1 MRFMPNENILLVD
14 DEKGIIEFSSLYLTE
29 EGFHVFPAYTGV
41 EALEVLK
48 KNIIHLIVLDIM
60 LPDIEGT
67 ELCLSIR
74 KITDCPIIFASCK
87 SNDIDKVIALGA
99 GGDDYI
105 TKPFSGLELVARIKA
120 HLRRNRLV
128 ENNKT
133 DSKAKLEYKDIKIN
147 TDTYEIECGENKV
160 SLSAKEFEILA
171 LLMSNPKRIYTVEQI
186 YEVVWKENSL
196 DGDSRTII
204 VYIGNIRKKIEPDP
218 SNPKFILTVRGV
230 GYKFNANLQMA

>member
-1 MRFMPNENILLVD
+1 MPNENILIVD
-14 DEKGIIEFSSLYLTE
+14 DEKEIIDLVTLYLTK
-29 EGFHVFPAYTGV
+29 EGFHVVPALCGAD
-41 EALEVLK
+41 ALSIVK
-48 KNIIHLIVLDIM
+48 TQKIDLIVLDIM

-105 TKPFSGLELVARIKA
+105 TKPFSGMELVARVKA
-120 HLRRNRLV
+120 HLRRNRLI
-128 ENNKT
+128 ENQKSA
-133 DSKAKLEYKDIKIN
+133 DSSLIDYPGIQIN
-147 TDTYEIECGENKV
+147 TNTHEVECGGEKI
-160 SLSAKEFEILA
+160 SLSAKEFAILS
-171 LLMSNPKRIYTVEQI
+171 LLMSNAKRIYTVEQI
-186 YEVVWKENSL
+186 YETVWKENSL

-230 GYKFNANLQMA
+230 GYKFNSNL

>member
-1 MRFMPNENILLVD
+1 MPNEKILLVD
-14 DEKGIIEFSSLYLTE
+14 DEKGIIEFCSLYLTE
-29 EGFHVFPAYTGV
+29 EGFRVVPAYSGK
-41 EALEVLK
+41 EALAVLK
-48 KNIIHLIVLDIM
+48 KQQIDLIVLDIM

-99 GGDDYI
+99 GGDDYL

-120 HLRRNRLV
+120 HLRRNRLM
-128 ENNKT
+128 ESRKT
-133 DSKAKLEYKDIKIN
+133 EPEALLEYKDIRIN
-147 TDTYEIECGENKV
+147 IDTYEVECCEKKV

-186 YEVVWKENSL
+186 YEAVWKENSL

-230 GYKFNANLQMA
+230 GYKFNANLLNG

>member
-1 MRFMPNENILLVD
+1 MPNESILIVD
-14 DEKGIIEFSSLYLTE
+14 DEKGIVDFSRLYLAE
-29 EGFHVFPAYTGV
+29 EGFRVFSAASGM
-41 EALEVLK
+41 EALALLRK
-48 KNIIHLIVLDIM
+48 QRIDLIVLDIM

-74 KITDCPIIFASCK
+74 KLTDCPIIFASCK

-105 TKPFSGLELVARIKA
+105 TKPFSGLELVARVKA
-120 HLRRNRLV
+120 HLRRNRLMEDKKFAADATV
-128 ENNKT
+128 EYQEIRINK
-133 DSKAKLEYKDIKIN
+133 
-147 TDTYEIECGENKV
+147 DTYEVCCGDRAV
-160 SLSAKEFEILA
+160 SLSAKEFQILA

-186 YEVVWKENSL
+186 YEAVWKENSL

-218 SNPKFILTVRGV
+218 GSPKFILTVRGV
-230 GYKFNANLQMA
+230 GYKFNADLKKKD

>member
-1 MRFMPNENILLVD
+1 MPNENILLVD
-14 DEKGIIEFSSLYLTE
+14 DEKGIIDFSTLYLAE
-29 EGFHVFPAYTGV
+29 EGFHVFSAGSGS
-41 EALEVLK
+41 EALDILK
-48 KNIIHLIVLDIM
+48 KQKIDLIVLDIM
-60 LPDIEGT
+60 LPDVEGT

-74 KITDCPIIFASCK
+74 KMTDCPIIFASCK

-99 GGDDYI
+99 GGDDYL
-105 TKPFSGLELVARIKA
+105 TKPFSGLELVARVKA
-120 HLRRNRLV
+120 HLRRNRLM
-128 ENNKT
+128 ENK
-133 DSKAKLEYKDIKIN
+133 KAPLKSTLEYQDISIN
-147 TDTYEIECGENKV
+147 KDTYEVLCEDRKV

-186 YEVVWKENSL
+186 YEAVWKENSL

-230 GYKFNANLQMA
+230 GYKFNANLQTV

>member
-1 MRFMPNENILLVD
+1 MPNENILIVD
-14 DEKGIIEFSSLYLTE
+14 DEKDIINFATLYLKE
-29 EGFHVFPAYTGV
+29 EGFHVFPAFTGV
-41 EALEVLK
+41 EALEILK
-48 KNIIHLIVLDIM
+48 KNKIDLTVLDIM

-99 GGDDYI
+99 GGDDYL

-128 ENNKT
+128 E
-133 DSKAKLEYKDIKIN
+133 SKKSTEKSIIEYPGIRIN
-147 TDTYEIECGENKV
+147 TDTYEVECNQEKV
-160 SLSAKEFEILA
+160 SLSAKEFDILA

-186 YEVVWKENSL
+186 YETVWKENSL
-196 DGDSRTII
+196 EGDSRTII
-204 VYIGNIRKKIEPDP
+204 VYIGNIRKKIESDP
-218 SNPKFILTVRGV
+218 SNPKYILTVRGV
-230 GYKFNANLQMA
+230 GYKFNSNL

>member
-1 MRFMPNENILLVD
+1 MPNEKILIVD
-14 DEKGIIEFSSLYLTE
+14 DEKDIIDFVTLYLKE
-29 EGFHVFPAYTGV
+29 EGFQVFSAFTGK
-41 EALEVLK
+41 EALDLLR
-48 KNIIHLIVLDIM
+48 KNRIDLTVLDIM

-99 GGDDYI
+99 GGDDYL

-128 ENNKT
+128 E
-133 DSKAKLEYKDIKIN
+133 SKKNTPVSPLEYGGLSVN
-147 TDTYEIECGENKV
+147 TDTYEVLINHEKV
-160 SLSAKEFEILA
+160 PLSAKEFEILA

-186 YEVVWKENSL
+186 YETVWKENSL
-196 DGDSRTII
+196 EGDSRTVI
-204 VYIGNIRKKIEPDP
+204 VYIGNIRKKIESDP
-218 SNPKFILTVRGV
+218 SNPKYILTVRGV
-230 GYKFNANLQMA
+230 GYKFNSNLPGVEK

>member
-1 MRFMPNENILLVD
+1 MPNENIMLVD
-14 DEKGIIEFSSLYLTE
+14 DEKGIINFSSLYLEE
-29 EGFHVFPAYTGV
+29 EGFHVFPAFSGA
-41 EALEVLK
+41 EALDILK
-48 KNIIHLIVLDIM
+48 KNKIDLIVLDIM

-99 GGDDYI
+99 GGDDYL

-120 HLRRNRLV
+120 HLRRNRLMGNR
-128 ENNKT
+128 EPA
-133 DSKAKLEYKDIKIN
+133 SKATLEYQDIKIN
-147 TDTYEIECGENKV
+147 TDSYEVLCGERKV
-160 SLSAKEFEILA
+160 ALSAKEFEILA
-171 LLMSNPKRIYTVEQI
+171 LLMGNPKRIYTVEQI
-186 YEVVWKENSL
+186 YEAVWKENSL

-230 GYKFNANLQMA
+230 GYKFNSNLQMPQ

>member
-1 MRFMPNENILLVD
+1 MNENILLVD
-14 DEKGIIEFSSLYLTE
+14 DEKGIIDFSTLYLSE
-29 EGFHVFPAYTGV
+29 EGFHVFPAFSGE
-41 EALEVLK
+41 EALDLLK
-48 KNIIHLIVLDIM
+48 KQKIDLIVLDIM

-87 SNDIDKVIALGA
+87 SNDIDKVVALGA

-120 HLRRNRLV
+120 HLRRNRLMASRV
-128 ENNKT
+128 SDPKPT
-133 DSKAKLEYKDIKIN
+133 LEYQDIKIN
-147 TDTYEIECGENKV
+147 TDTYEVLCDGRKIA
-160 SLSAKEFEILA
+160 LSAKEFEILA

-186 YEVVWKENSL
+186 YEAVWKENSL

-218 SNPKFILTVRGV
+218 SRPRFILTVRGV
-230 GYKFNANLQMA
+230 GYKFNASLQQKTP

>member
-1 MRFMPNENILLVD
+1 MPNENILLVD
-14 DEKGIIEFSSLYLTE
+14 DEKGIIDFSTLYLAE
-29 EGFHVFPAYTGV
+29 EGFRVFPAYNGA
-41 EALEVLK
+41 EALDVLK
-48 KNIIHLIVLDIM
+48 KQKIDLIVLDIM

-120 HLRRNRLV
+120 HLRRNRLM
-128 ENNKT
+128 ESRKPA
-133 DSKAKLEYKDIKIN
+133 AKSTLEYQDIQIN
-147 TDTYEIECGENKV
+147 TDTYEVRCGDRKV

-186 YEVVWKENSL
+186 YETVWKENSL

-218 SNPKFILTVRGV
+218 SNPKYILTVRGV
-230 GYKFNANLQMA
+230 GYKFNANLQGA

>member
-1 MRFMPNENILLVD
+1 MPNENILIVD
-14 DEKGIIEFSSLYLTE
+14 DEQGIIDFAALYLKE
-29 EGFHVFPAYTGV
+29 EGFHIYPASCGA
-41 EALEVLK
+41 EALEILK
-48 KNIIHLIVLDIM
+48 RQRIDLIVLDIM

-74 KITDCPIIFASCK
+74 KISDCPVIFASCK

-128 ENNKT
+128 EHLKST
-133 DSKAKLEYKDIKIN
+133 SEKKPEYQDIKIN
-147 TDTYEIECGENKV
+147 TDTYEVICNNRKV
-160 SLSAKEFEILA
+160 PLSAKEFEILA

-186 YEVVWKENSL
+186 YEAVWKENSL

-204 VYIGNIRKKIEPDP
+204 VYIGNIRKKIEQDP

-230 GYKFNANLQMA
+230 GYKFNSNLQTV

>member
-1 MRFMPNENILLVD
+1 MPNENILLVD
-14 DEKGIIEFSSLYLTE
+14 DEKGIIDFSTLYLVE
-29 EGFHVFPAYTGV
+29 EGFHVFPAFCGL
-41 EALEVLK
+41 EALDILRK
-48 KNIIHLIVLDIM
+48 QKIDLIVLDIM

-74 KITDCPIIFASCK
+74 KMTDCPIIFASCK

-128 ENNKT
+128 ENKKT
-133 DSKAKLEYKDIKIN
+133 GSKSMLEYQDIKID
-147 TDTYEIECGENKV
+147 TDTYEVQCGDRKV

-171 LLMSNPKRIYTVEQI
+171 LLMSNPKRIYTMEQI
-186 YEVVWKENSL
+186 YEAVWKENSL

-204 VYIGNIRKKIEPDP
+204 VYIGNIRKKIETDA
-218 SNPKFILTVRGV
+218 SNPRFILTVRGV
-230 GYKFNANLQMA
+230 GYKFNANLQTV

>member
-1 MRFMPNENILLVD
+1 MPNEKILLVD
-14 DEKGIIEFSSLYLTE
+14 DEKGIIDFSSLYLIE
-29 EGFHVFPAYTGV
+29 EGFRVVPAYTGK
-41 EALEVLK
+41 EALAVLK
-48 KNIIHLIVLDIM
+48 NQKIDLIVLDIM

-99 GGDDYI
+99 GGDDYM

-120 HLRRNRLV
+120 HLRRNRLM
-128 ENNKT
+128 ESRKT
-133 DSKAKLEYKDIKIN
+133 ESEALLEYKDIRIN
-147 TDTYEIECGENKV
+147 TDTYEVECGEKKV
-160 SLSAKEFEILA
+160 PLSTKEFEILA

-186 YEVVWKENSL
+186 YEAVWKENSL

-218 SNPKFILTVRGV
+218 SNPRFILTVRGV
-230 GYKFNANLQMA
+230 GYKFNANLLSTR

>member
-1 MRFMPNENILLVD
+1 MPNENILLVD
-14 DEKGIIEFSSLYLTE
+14 DEKGIIDFSTLYLAE
-29 EGFHVFPAYTGV
+29 EGFHVFAASCGA
-41 EALEVLK
+41 EALDILRK
-48 KNIIHLIVLDIM
+48 QKIHLIVLDIM

-128 ENNKT
+128 ESSKT
-133 DSKAKLEYKDIKIN
+133 VSGSMLEYQDIKID
-147 TDTYEIECGENKV
+147 TDTYEVHCGDRKV

-186 YEVVWKENSL
+186 YEAVWKENSL

-204 VYIGNIRKKIEPDP
+204 VYIGNIRKKIEPDL

-230 GYKFNANLQMA
+230 GYKFNSNLQTERQ